1 MDERL
6 RTLVAAAK
14 RDYDSEGFM
23 LLGVFGSQARG
34 DSGADSD
41 LDLLYRLEDRF
52 LDRYPGWAAYKR
64 IDAIRDDLAQ
74 RLGMSIDVA
83 DLESLDAI
91 GRKSILPEIVYVP

>member
-1 MDERL
+1 MNEEL
-6 RTLVAAAK
+6 KALIASAK
-14 RDYDSEGFM
+14 RDYEPEGFIV
-23 LLGVFGSQARG
+23 LGVFGSRARG

-64 IDAIRDDLAQ
+64 IDTIKDDLSR

-83 DLESLDAI
+83 DLGALDDI
-91 GRKSILPEIVYVP
+91 GRKSILPETVYVS

>member
-1 MDERL
+1 MNEEL
-6 RTLVAAAK
+6 RALIALVK
-14 RDYDSEGFM
+14 RDYEAEGFIV
-23 LLGVFGSQARG
+23 LGVFGSQARG

-64 IDAIRDDLAQ
+64 IDAIKDDLAQ